1 MAQNGLLLSRLYRF
15 GRRSN
20 RRPGGQV
27 VQPSRPYSLAMICS
41 LLLPL
46 DILVLA
52 VSASLAYALWL
63 VGDPYSLWTEYGLI
77 TAFGT
82 LLAVNLFYLTGLY
95 QPDILKQPGVA
106 IRRVA
111 ACWMA
116 VAATLVAV
124 GFLTKTSEDYSR
136 LWALSWFTLSLATL
150 IGMRWLFF
158 VQTTRWT
165 AQGKLQRTVAIVGSG
180 PLAIRLADHFS
191 ANPADGIR
199 VAGIFSD
206 ENRPASSSN
215 RVPARRG
222 GNLVDLLAR
231 VRRGTIDTV
240 IIALPKFSERRL
252 QRILVQLAEMPVD
265 IRLCPGPAALR
276 LMQGGISHYANI
288 PMFNV
293 TDRPFSDWRYA
304 AKEIEDRLLASL
316 ILLMIAPLLLMI
328 ASLIRLDSPGPI
340 LFRQKRYGYN
350 NQLIE
355 VFKFRTMYHERQDLH
370 GDQLTQRNDPRITP
384 IGRLLRRWSLDE
396 LPQFLN
402 VLRGE
407 MSIVGPRPHAVSAK
421 AAGLLYQDAVSQYRA
436 RHRVKPGI
444 TGWAQINGWRGPTD
458 TVRQIQKRVEHDLY
472 YIENWSLWLDFK
484 IILLTPIKGLIGHNA
499 Y

>member
-396 LPQFLN
+396 LPQLLN
-402 VLRGE
+402 VLRGD
-407 MSIVGPRPHAVSAK
+407 MSLVGPRPCMAYESELFEPHHYDRFLVP
-421 AAGLLYQDAVSQYRA
+421 AGMTGLWQVTARA
-436 RHRVKPGI
+436 RTTFKE
-444 TGWAQINGWRGPTD
+444 AL
-458 TVRQIQKRVEHDLY
+458 DLDVAY
-472 YIENWSLWLDFK
+472 ARNWSLGLDLK
-484 IILLTPIKGLIGHNA
+484 LMLRTPFVMFRPRGTA
-499 Y
+499 